1 VALDG
6 GPGGPTATPATVLAS
21 ALHLTFAAQAA
32 IALLGAAVALLVI
45 GRAPTRPR
53 HRPEPHHR
61 DEEHDRPLAQA
72 TA

>member
-1 VALDG
+1 MS
-6 GPGGPTATPATVLAS
+6 TPILEVDD
-21 ALHLTFAAQAA
+21 LHLTFAAQAA

-45 GRAPTRPR
+45 GRAHTRR
-53 HRPEPHHR
+53 HRPEHGHR